1 MCESI
6 YFLGANIKP
15 LSTHNIRDG
24 YYYITND
31 GKVFNKFMERI
42 RTFISNSGYER
53 VQVYLNRY
61 KNNRRVAKKFSIHR
75 LVAEYY
81 VENDDPD
88 NKNQVNHINGDKLYN
103 HYTNLEWVSQSD
115 NLRKAYDSNL
125 CTTKGE
131 LCHFHNSK
139 YTDEIVHSICKCLT
153 EQMPYFDIIKNLELC
168 DTTNRSSKEYQ
179 LWRKYL
185 KNIKHRRCRRDITSQ
200 YVF

>member
-1 MCESI
+1 MGESI
-6 YFLGANIKP
+6 YLLEVSIKP
-15 LSTHNIRDG
+15 LSTHDIRDG

-81 VENDDPD
+81 IENDDPD
-88 NKNQVNHINGDKLYN
+88 NKNQVNHIDGNKLNNY
-103 HYTNLEWVSQSD
+103 YTNLEWVSQSD
-115 NLRKAYDSNL
+115 NIYKAYDSNL

-131 LCHFHNSK
+131 LCHLHNPI
-139 YTDEIVHSICKCLT
+139 YTNEIVHSICKCLT
-153 EQMPYFDIIKNLELC
+153 ERMQYYDIIKELKLC

-179 LWRKYL
+179 RWRKYL
-185 KNIKHRRCRRDITSQ
+185 KNIKQRRCRRDITSQ